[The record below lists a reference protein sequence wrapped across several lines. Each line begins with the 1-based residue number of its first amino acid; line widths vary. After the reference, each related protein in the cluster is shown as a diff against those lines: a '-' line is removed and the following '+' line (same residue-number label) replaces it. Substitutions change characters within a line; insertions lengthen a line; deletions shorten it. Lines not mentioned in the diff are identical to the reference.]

1 LDFHVWLPFL
11 ISVPGLRVQRDMNP
25 SGNITSIE
33 KTSASNK
40 KIIPTN
46 IITGFLGV
54 GKTTAIT
61 HLLSTKPVNE
71 VWSVLV
77 NEFGEIGIDGA
88 LLKNTNAHVRE
99 VPGGCICCVA
109 GLPMKI
115 ALNMLIAKTKPDRI
129 IIEPTGLGHPEEI
142 INTLTGEYYDSV
154 LDLRATITLVDPRKL
169 VDSRYA
175 DNPNFKDQLAVADV
189 LVANKTDLCSPA
201 DRANFDDLVSRFN
214 PAKQAAY
221 AVVQG
226 QLELAW
232 LDYPRTARQL
242 EHPQHHTAQRNSLN
256 PQRELYNAAIQLP
269 EGQDYLRREN
279 QGQGFYSCGWLFQ
292 PAIQFGFNPLFGWM
306 TGLNLV
312 RAKAVMNTDQGV
324 YMFNAENGVLSVKP
338 LMLGDDVEAEPELL
352 DSRIELINDEQ
363 MAVDELEA
371 ELLGCRLINED

>member
-1 LDFHVWLPFL
+1 
-11 ISVPGLRVQRDMNP
+11 MN
-25 SGNITSIE
+25 TTE
-33 KTSASNK
+33 KTPASEK
-40 KIIPTN
+40 KLIPAN

-61 HLLSTKPVNE
+61 HLLSTKPADE

-142 INTLTGEYYDSV
+142 INTLTGEYYDTV

-169 VDSRYA
+169 VESRYA
-175 DNPNFKDQLAVADV
+175 DNANFKDQIAVADV
-189 LVANKTDLCSPA
+189 LVANKMDLCSLD
-201 DRANFDDLVSRFN
+201 DRANFDNLVTEFN
-214 PAKQAAY
+214 PPKQATF
-221 AVVQG
+221 AVQQG

-232 LDYPRTARQL
+232 LDYPRDTHAL
-242 EHPQHHTAQRNSLN
+242 DNPQHHATQRNRLS

-269 EGQDYLRREN
+269 EGKDFLRREN

-292 PAIQFGFNPLFGWM
+292 PAIQFDFNQLFGWM

-312 RAKAVMNTDQGV
+312 RTKAVMNTDQGV

-338 LMLGDDVEAEPELL
+338 LILDEEPESEPELL
-352 DSRIELINDEQ
+352 DSRIELINDD
-363 MAVDELEA
+363 VLVIDELEA
-371 ELLGCRLINED
+371 GLFQCRLVSKY

>member
-1 LDFHVWLPFL
+1 MTTVE
-11 ISVPGLRVQRDMNP
+11 NP
-25 SGNITSIE
+25 
-33 KTSASNK
+33 AAK
-40 KIIPTN
+40 KLIPTT

-61 HLLSTKPVNE
+61 HLLKTKPADE

-169 VDSRYA
+169 SDTRYI
-175 DNPNFKDQLAVADV
+175 DNANFKDQIAVADV
-189 LVANKTDLCSPA
+189 LVANKTDLCSPSE
-201 DRANFDDLVSRFN
+201 RSQFDTLVASFH
-214 PAKQAAY
+214 PPKHVAF

-226 QLELAW
+226 QLEFAW
-232 LDYPRTARQL
+232 LDYPRRSHELA
-242 EHPQHHTAQRNSLN
+242 HPQHHAAQRNRLN
-256 PQRELYNAAIQLP
+256 PQRELYNSAIQLP
-269 EGQDYLRREN
+269 DGEDFLRREN
-279 QGQGFYSCGWLFQ
+279 QGQGFYSCGWIFQ
-292 PAIQFGFNPLFGWM
+292 PRIQFDFNQLFGWM
-306 TGLNLV
+306 TGLQLV

-324 YMFNAENGVLSVKP
+324 YMFNAEDGVLSVKP
-338 LMLGDDVEAEPELL
+338 LMMEEDLELL
-352 DSRIELINDEQ
+352 DSRIELINNAA
-363 MAVDELEA
+363 MMINALEV
-371 ELLGCRLINED
+371 ELLQCRMP

>member
-1 LDFHVWLPFL
+1 
-11 ISVPGLRVQRDMNP
+11 MNP
-25 SGNITSIE
+25 LESAATSE
-33 KTSASNK
+33 KK
-40 KIIPTN
+40 LIPTN

-61 HLLSTKPVNE
+61 HLLSTKPVDE
-71 VWSVLV
+71 IWSVLV

-142 INTLTGEYYDSV
+142 INTLTGEYYDTV
-154 LDLRATITLVDPRKL
+154 LDLRATITLLDPRKL
-169 VDSRYA
+169 SDARYA
-175 DNPNFKDQLAVADV
+175 GNANFKDQIAVADV
-189 LVANKTDLCSPA
+189 LVANKTDLCSPD
-201 DRANFDDLVSRFN
+201 DRANFDNLVTGFN
-214 PAKQAAY
+214 PPKQAAF
-221 AVVQG
+221 AVQQG
-226 QLELAW
+226 QLEQTW
-232 LDYPRTARQL
+232 LDYPRTVHAL
-242 EHPQHHTAQRNSLN
+242 EHPQHHATGNKNRLS

-269 EGQDYLRREN
+269 EGKDFLRREN
-279 QGQGFYSCGWLFQ
+279 QGQGFYSCGWMFQ
-292 PAIQFGFNPLFGWM
+292 PGIQFDFNQLFGWM

-338 LMLGDDVEAEPELL
+338 LILGDEQEGEPELL
-352 DSRIELINDEQ
+352 DSRIELINDEV
-363 MAVDELEA
+363 MVLDELET
-371 ELLGCRLINED
+371 ELLGCRLTNKD

>member
-1 LDFHVWLPFL
+1 
-11 ISVPGLRVQRDMNP
+11 MTNP
-25 SGNITSIE
+25 NSSAE
-33 KTSASNK
+33 KK
-40 KIIPTN
+40 LIPTN

-61 HLLSTKPVNE
+61 HLLSIKPAHE

-142 INTLTGEYYDSV
+142 INTLTGEYYDTV

-169 VDSRYA
+169 VDRRYA
-175 DNPNFKDQLAVADV
+175 DNANFKDQIAVADV
-189 LVANKTDLCSPA
+189 SVANKIDLCSPVE
-201 DRANFDDLVSRFN
+201 RANFDDLIAAFN
-214 PAKQAAY
+214 PPKAAF
-221 AVVQG
+221 AVLHG
-226 QLELAW
+226 QLELDW
-232 LDYPRTARQL
+232 LDYARRAH
-242 EHPQHHTAQRNSLN
+242 EVNSPQHHAAQRNNRLN

-279 QGQGFYSCGWLFQ
+279 QGQGFYSCGWLFR
-292 PAIQFGFNPLFGWM
+292 PTTQFVFNQLFGWM

-338 LMLGDDVEAEPELL
+338 LMLGEAPDDDPDLL
-352 DSRIELINDEQ
+352 DSRIELINDEP
-363 MAVDELEA
+363 MMLEELQA
-371 ELLGCRLINED
+371 ELFGCRLVSEE

>member
-1 LDFHVWLPFL
+1 MIETHINVD
-11 ISVPGLRVQRDMNP
+11 QP
-25 SGNITSIE
+25 SAPT
-33 KTSASNK
+33 KV
-40 KIIPTN
+40 IPTN

-61 HLLSTKPVNE
+61 HLLSTKPVDE

-142 INTLTGEYYDSV
+142 INTLTGEYYDTV
-154 LDLRATITLVDPRKL
+154 LDLRATITLVDARKL
-169 VDSRYA
+169 IDNRYIG
-175 DNPNFKDQLAVADV
+175 NPNFNDQIAVADV
-189 LVANKTDLCSPA
+189 LIANKIDLCSPA
-201 DRANFDDLVSRFN
+201 DRAHFDDLVAGFN
-214 PAKQAAY
+214 PPKQAAF
-221 AVVQG
+221 AVQQG
-226 QLELAW
+226 QLELGW
-232 LDYPRTARQL
+232 LDYPRCSHQL
-242 EHPQHHTAQRNSLN
+242 NNPQHHAAQRNGRPTSQNRLN
-256 PQRELYNAAIQLP
+256 PQRELYNATIQLP

-292 PAIQFGFNPLFGWM
+292 PGIQFDFNQLFGWM
-306 TGLNLV
+306 TGLNMV

-338 LMLGDDVEAEPELL
+338 LMLGEEQDGEPGLL
-352 DSRIELINDEQ
+352 DSRIELINDAS
-363 MAVDELEA
+363 MVVNELQA
-371 ELLGCRLINED
+371 ELFDCQITNLQ